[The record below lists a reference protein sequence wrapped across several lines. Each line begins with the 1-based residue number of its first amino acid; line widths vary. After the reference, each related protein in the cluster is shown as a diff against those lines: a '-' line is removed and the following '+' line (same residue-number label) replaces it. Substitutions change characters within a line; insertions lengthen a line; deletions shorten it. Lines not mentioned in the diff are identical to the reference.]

1 LTQLL
6 APPKSE
12 VPIVTIELPSLAG
25 YDQLLA
31 VAR

>member
-6 APPKSE
+6 SPPKSD
-12 VPIVTIELPSLAG
+12 VPIVTVELPSLAG